1 VCYDGE
7 RIDCMYEYKVET
19 YKIKDAENEMNV
31 MAKQGWRVV
40 AVTYCQGATWAKD
53 KVLVTLERNKE

>member
-1 VCYDGE
+1 
-7 RIDCMYEYKVET
+7 MYEYKVET

-40 AVTYCQGATWAKD
+40 AVTYCQGATWTKD